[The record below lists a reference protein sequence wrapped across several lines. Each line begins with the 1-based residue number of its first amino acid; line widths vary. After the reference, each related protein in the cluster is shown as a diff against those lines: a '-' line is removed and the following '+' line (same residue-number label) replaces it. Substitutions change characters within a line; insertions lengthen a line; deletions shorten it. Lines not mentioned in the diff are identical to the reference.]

1 MFQLLHKFSLIF
13 LLLSLIT
20 VAPATYAET
29 FKVGYFI
36 SRTADD
42 MFYGPVVGFMQAAA
56 DDLGVELH
64 IIEANDDHL
73 LGHEKARELLFPT
86 PQLDAI
92 IAISVKESGARILK
106 LSEQAGVPVLIE
118 NSAILDKAIGSPRQY
133 FQNYIGEMLPDD
145 EMAGYELAKYLI
157 QRSSKSSED
166 GAVNMVAISG
176 PYGTSA
182 SIQRERGLQ
191 RAIEEYSKTNL
202 LQIVRANWE
211 RGRARRTFNKLILR
225 YPNVGAVWTASDGMA
240 LGVFDAL
247 TTLAPNYRKNIL
259 VGGVDWSREG
269 VEGVDLNQIQA
280 TAGGHFMEGAWAL
293 VVVYDFLNGHDF
305 MDSEGLKM
313 KTNMSL
319 ITKESFEDYAPL
331 IEKNNWKKI
340 NFKSFSKTHNPEI
353 TQYNFELKAVLD
365 ALDLEP

>member
-1 MFQLLHKFSLIF
+1 MFQLPRKFSLIF
-13 LLLSLIT
+13 LLLSFIT
-20 VAPATYAET
+20 GAPAAYADT

-56 DDLGVELH
+56 NDLGVELH

-73 LGHEKARELLFPT
+73 LGHEKVRELLFPT

-106 LSEQAGVPVLIE
+106 LSEPVGVPVFIE
-118 NSAILDKAIGSPRQY
+118 NSAILDKAIGSPRQH
-133 FQNYIGEMLPDD
+133 FQHYIGEMLPDD

-157 QRSSKSSED
+157 QRSRKSSENS
-166 GAVNMVAISG
+166 AVNMVAISG

-191 RAIEEYSKTNL
+191 RAIEEFSQTNL

-211 RGRARRTFNKLILR
+211 RDRSRKTFKKLIQR
-225 YPNVGAVWTASDGMA
+225 YPSIDAVWTASDGMA

-247 TTLAPNYRKNIL
+247 TTLAPQYRKNII

-293 VVVYDFLNGHDF
+293 IVVYDFLNGHDF

-319 ITKESFEDYAPL
+319 ITKENFIDYAPL
-331 IEKNNWKKI
+331 IDRNNWKKI
-340 NFKSFSKTHNPEI
+340 NFKSFSKTYNPVV
-353 TQYNFELKAVLD
+353 THYNFELKSVLD
-365 ALDLEP
+365 ALDLDP